1 MACITPAELALVARR
16 LEEIFKNFNITLKV
30 GIPNIIVINLPYEI
44 SFKDENAMKA
54 FGYQSLTA
62 AGIRLYSDLELVFID
77 FAKRETSIILK
88 GIPREDIN

>member
-1 MACITPAELALVARR
+1 MACMTPAELALVARR
-16 LEEIFKNFNITLKV
+16 LKEIFKNFNITLKV
-30 GIPNIIVINLPYEI
+30 GIPNIIAINLPYEI
-44 SFKDENAMKA
+44 SFKDENAMKT

-77 FAKRETSIILK
+77 FAKRETSIILN